1 VTARRQIL
9 VVGGLAL
16 ISARPGLAQTRAPV
30 RRIGVL
36 FLPSEAA
43 TAGVRAAFAQEMH
56 DLGWLEGRN
65 IDYRFFYA
73 DGDVDR
79 LSPLATEMIAQKVD
93 VIVTPS
99 PQATRVAQLATG
111 SIPIVMVSVPN
122 AVGAGF
128 VASLARPG
136 GNVTGISNQQ
146 EELMG
151 KVIQILQAIVPAARR
166 FAILQNGTSSSFAE
180 NWAAAQSAC
189 AALNLVALR
198 FVASAPAQIAAAVEQ
213 IVQQRSQAVV
223 VVRDGLFLNERTRLQ
238 ALMQA
243 TRLPVAYGFR
253 EHVDAGGLLS
263 YSADLAENFRSAAGY
278 VDKILKGAKPADL
291 PVAQPTRFELTINL
305 RTADSLGL
313 TVPASVLLRAD
324 AVIK

>member
-1 VTARRQIL
+1 VAR
-9 VVGGLAL
+9 
-16 ISARPGLAQTRAPV
+16 
-30 RRIGVL
+30 
-36 FLPSEAA
+36 
-43 TAGVRAAFAQEMH
+43 
-56 DLGWLEGRN
+56 
-65 IDYRFFYA
+65 
-73 DGDVDR
+73 
-79 LSPLATEMIAQKVD
+79 
-93 VIVTPS
+93 
-99 PQATRVAQLATG
+99 LATG

-166 FAILQNGTSSSFAE
+166 FAILQNETSSSFAE
-180 NWAAAQSAC
+180 NW
-189 AALNLVALR
+189 
-198 FVASAPAQIAAAVEQ
+198 AQIAAAVEQ

-223 VVRDGLFLNERTRLQ
+223 VVGDGLLLNERTRLQ

-253 EHVDAGGLLS
+253 ENVDAGGLLS

-278 VDKILKGAKPADL
+278 VDKILKGTKPADL
-291 PVAQPTRFELTINL
+291 PVAQPTKFELSINL

-324 AVIK
+324 EVIK